1 MPKGK
6 KHQLPLYIQ
15 ELVEF
20 IAQKKLVFCKEL
32 RELQKNRLKFE
43 GIGCLEWHRNHET
56 LQVGLQNTYSYLLT
70 SFPYMHT

>member
-43 GIGCLEWHRNHET
+43 GIGCLE
-56 LQVGLQNTYSYLLT
+56 
-70 SFPYMHT
+70 